1 MRMTGNFGYLRS
13 IRMRL
18 HCLQS
23 YTMNFFKLIFFALLV
38 SMGQLI
44 AAQTNWPGY
53 ISQLEH
59 DTSESTVAAVL
70 PTDASVQ
77 APASTVPSNKA
88 RWSGIWSGWGCQPR
102 VCDIKLVVEKVTDG
116 GATIIYA
123 AASDS
128 SELRER
134 VQAAFTDDE
143 LIATLS
149 TGTVLSFRIRSGSSG
164 VMEFVGFNKGEVRI
178 AGVLSQNEALAK
190 MGALVPMPPL
200 AKSVDRVPTPF
211 VENDKPVT
219 LEMVIYKPAGNG
231 PFPALMFNHGS
242 TGNGDNPAAFIS
254 TYTSAAIAR
263 YFTEK
268 GWLVAFPQRRG
279 RGKSDGLYDEGFEA
293 NRSQYSCD
301 PQLSLPGLERALSDM
316 DAAYSYLAARPDVDS
331 KRLLIGGQSRGGI
344 ASSVYAATRPM
355 RFVGVVNFVGGWV
368 GDRCP
373 SAAAINTV
381 SFTRAAGFASPML
394 WLYGDNDPFYKI
406 SHSRQNFDA
415 FQAAGGIGEFHVF
428 NLGAG
433 QSGHGLI
440 SMRSQWQSA
449 VMRYLDHIQGK

>member
-1 MRMTGNFGYLRS
+1 ME
-13 IRMRL
+13 
-18 HCLQS
+18 
-23 YTMNFFKLIFFALLV
+23 FA
-38 SMGQLI
+38 GI
-44 AAQTNWPGY
+44 AA
-53 ISQLEH
+53 
-59 DTSESTVAAVL
+59 D
-70 PTDASVQ
+70 
-77 APASTVPSNKA
+77 
-88 RWSGIWSGWGCQPR
+88 
-102 VCDIKLVVEKVTDG
+102 
-116 GATIIYA
+116 
-123 AASDS
+123 
-128 SELRER
+128 
-134 VQAAFTDDE
+134 
-143 LIATLS
+143 
-149 TGTVLSFRIRSGSSG
+149 GTVRL
-164 VMEFVGFNKGEVRI
+164 
-178 AGVLSQNEALAK
+178 AGVLSQSPAPIKTTE
-190 MGALVPMPPL
+190 
-200 AKSVDRVPTPF
+200 RIPTPF
-211 VENDKPVT
+211 IENGKPVT
-219 LEMVIYKPAGNG
+219 LEVVIYKPAGNG

-242 TGNGDNPAAFIS
+242 TGNGDNPALFIS
-254 TYTSAAIAR
+254 TYTSAALAR
-263 YFTEK
+263 FFTEK

-293 NRSQYSCD
+293 DRSRYSCD
-301 PQLSLPGLERALSDM
+301 PQLSLPGLERALSDL
-316 DAAYSYLAARPDVDS
+316 DAAHNYLAARPDVDS

-394 WLYGDNDPFYKI
+394 WLYGENDPFYKI
-406 SHSRQNFDA
+406 SHSRKNFDV